1 MDKVYTVMQGMMF
14 GECPS
19 FPALL
24 SFIREL
30 EAEINAL

>member
-1 MDKVYTVMQGMMF
+1 MQGMMF

-19 FPALL
+19 FADLMA
-24 SFIREL
+24 FIREL